1 MTVAMIFNAGM
12 DGFARAQQDATQASA
27 NINRA
32 TTAQLDTQ
40 QLQLGRQPQGASN
53 GETLIAPVA
62 ETPRLEQELV
72 NLQVAELQAKAS
84 ARVISSADELLGTII
99 DIRA

>member
-1 MTVAMIFNAGM
+1 MSVAMVFNVGV
-12 DGFARAQQDATQASA
+12 DGFVRAQQDATQASA

-40 QLQLGRQPQGASN
+40 QVQLGRQLQGASN
-53 GETLIAPVA
+53 GEALIAPVA
-62 ETPRLEQELV
+62 ETPRVEQELV
-72 NLQVAELQAKAS
+72 NLQVAQLQAKAS
-84 ARVISSADELLGTII
+84 ARVIASADDLLGTLI